1 MGVRRRLI
9 AAGAGLA
16 LMAWLAGCAAPG
28 LVGRW
33 READRPSTLEFRADG
48 VFRAVDHQGM
58 AVEGLYVREGEGGL
72 RFEIRHPGAS
82 PEAIRCLVRVD
93 GDVLTLVFPDSG
105 ETGIYRRV
113 R

>member
-1 MGVRRRLI
+1 MI

-16 LMAWLAGCAAPG
+16 LVAWLAACAAPG

-48 VFRAVDHQGM
+48 AFRAVDHQGM
-58 AVEGLYVREGEGGL
+58 AVEGRYFSEEEGGL
-72 RFEIRHPGAS
+72 RFEIRHPGAP
-82 PEAIRCLVRVD
+82 PEVLRGLVRVD